1 MTTESSTPTTA
12 AGLTPADIVTT
23 IRATALAPA
32 DRVEILRALRETM
45 PDIVP
50 PDPLQKTRITVAK
63 GVPRQFVDAAINGLT
78 ASDVWQQS
86 AATTSAEVGA
96 HRDFEEQRP
105 VYDELKTFSD
115 ILRYSL
121 NYHHWQA
128 TSKSRTAY
136 RVGKQLGGDEG
147 LVLQP
152 HIDIMAATL
161 PKRSR
166 KPKPPAS
173 KTPPGTTPPA
183 QTPATS
189 KPAGQ

>member
-1 MTTESSTPTTA
+1 MTTESSTPANA
-12 AGLTPADIVTT
+12 AALTPADIVTT

-50 PDPLQKTRITVAK
+50 PDPLQKTRISFAK

-128 TSKSRTAY
+128 TAKSRAAY
-136 RVGKQLGGDEG
+136 RVGKQLGGDGG

-166 KPKPPAS
+166 KAKPPAS
-173 KTPPGTTPPA
+173 KTPPVTTPPA
-183 QTPATS
+183 QTPAPPT
-189 KPAGQ
+189 PVV

>member
-1 MTTESSTPTTA
+1 MVTNSTNTA
-12 AGLTPADIVTT
+12 SAPADIVTA

-45 PDIVP
+45 SDIVP
-50 PDPLQKTRITVAK
+50 PDPLQKSRIRVAAAL
-63 GVPRQFVDAAINGLT
+63 PRQFVDAAINGLT

-115 ILRYSL
+115 ILRFSL

-128 TSKSRTAY
+128 TSKARTAY
-136 RVGKQLGGDEG
+136 RVGKQLGGDQG

-152 HIDIMAATL
+152 HIDIMASTL

-166 KPKPPAS
+166 KAKSAAS
-173 KTPPGTTPPA
+173 KTPPVTPPA
-183 QTPATS
+183 ETPAPP
-189 KPAGQ
+189 KPAAQ

>member
-1 MTTESSTPTTA
+1 MTIESSTPANA
-12 AGLTPADIVTT
+12 AAPTPADIVTT

-50 PDPLQKTRITVAK
+50 PDPQQKTRITFAK

-86 AATTSAEVGA
+86 AATTSSEVGA

-128 TSKSRTAY
+128 TAKSRAAY

-147 LVLQP
+147 LVLQS

-173 KTPPGTTPPA
+173 KTPPVATPPA
-183 QTPATS
+183 QTPAPS
-189 KPAGQ
+189 NPAV